1 MLLLPAA
8 AGTDEQ
14 RATADRGKA
23 ETLGGKT
30 PPCECSTES
39 NYCDTITNPTPNCRL
54 GNCMPYEGCGTL
66 WLYTCN
72 GMCAQGAPIP

>member
-1 MLLLPAA
+1 MLLVPAA

-39 NYCDTITNPTPNCRL
+39 NYCDTITNPS
-54 GNCMPYEGCGTL
+54 CGTL